1 MGDHELVSHNA
12 DKGYSDVL
20 HFLILSPTFLFA
32 YHNLNHAIFFLSPN
46 VSYSILSEG
55 IKLCIHETSLHHQRV
70 NV

>member
-32 YHNLNHAIFFLSPN
+32 YHNLNHANFFLPPN
-46 VSYSILSEG
+46 VSYSIL
-55 IKLCIHETSLHHQRV
+55 
-70 NV
+70 